1 MSYPFERLL
10 IRLLEGIGSLGRQTN
25 EPTQESASRGSF
37 LLGWAYDLYH
47 PNRKE
52 SLRVSMT
59 ELLQHLYILGA
70 TGAGKTKLIESL
82 IRQCFKNNSG
92 FSLIDPH
99 GDLYI
104 SILKY
109 LADLVKAGKLPQ
121 TDNYLGK
128 KLVLIEPS
136 NPKWCVGFNPLEAE
150 SRQAYAQALEFMGI
164 FRKLWADAY
173 WGPRMEELL
182 RNALITLSV
191 NSLTLLEAKALL
203 TDASF
208 RHQLM
213 GALPP
218 GEVREYWEWRY
229 NPLSEKMQATYR
241 EPLLNRL
248 SVFVADP
255 SIRLLVGQIK
265 STFNLRR
272 VMDEGQWLLVNLSKG
287 ELKSN
292 AQLLGSLLIAKLQLA
307 AMSRVDLLQAKRTP
321 HFVFCDEFQS
331 LISED
336 FETILSEARKYG
348 LGLILAHQNIDQL
361 DHQLRSAILGN
372 TLTQVFF
379 RLSNQDASL
388 LAAELSQKEKPIIQR
403 RLIDLDV
410 GETCYKKKT
419 ERPRLMKTFYVT
431 APKATTKDVEVIK
444 DLSFATYGRLRRGVE
459 EEIARRT
466 HEVTGRAQAVP
477 ALRAEEDPYAG
488 RFAPASNFT
497 GVNEGDERPARRAKK
512 RSTNHQNHE
521 H

>member
-307 AMSRVDLLQAKRTP
+307 AMSSVMNSS
-321 HFVFCDEFQS
+321 H
-331 LISED
+331 
-336 FETILSEARKYG
+336 
-348 LGLILAHQNIDQL
+348 
-361 DHQLRSAILGN
+361 
-372 TLTQVFF
+372 
-379 RLSNQDASL
+379 
-388 LAAELSQKEKPIIQR
+388 
-403 RLIDLDV
+403 
-410 GETCYKKKT
+410 
-419 ERPRLMKTFYVT
+419 
-431 APKATTKDVEVIK
+431 
-444 DLSFATYGRLRRGVE
+444 
-459 EEIARRT
+459 
-466 HEVTGRAQAVP
+466 
-477 ALRAEEDPYAG
+477 
-488 RFAPASNFT
+488 
-497 GVNEGDERPARRAKK
+497 
-512 RSTNHQNHE
+512 
-521 H
+521 